1 MSWKKSLH
9 LLLLPS
15 LFSPVKPPCS
25 GFHHNACK
33 LTRCLKIINILIK
46 NFSNTKLLCLNLNFD
61 HSFISGLILLSH
73 GLIPPCHYFLGFFI
87 CLFFSVTLFSLPSSS
102 KQSYL
107 LQWLQ
112 LSLCGQCPNYSQAW
126 SLFQAQHFISYTGHW
141 TLHGKFQMS
150 KLEHLILLWSPVLL
164 GISNGITN
172 FLVPKPGNS
181 GNIMF
186 FHSNHLNAYQMS
198 RYESI
203 LHPQ

>member
-15 LFSPVKPPCS
+15 LSSPLKPPCS
-25 GFHHNACK
+25 DFHHNPCK
-33 LTRCLKIINILIK
+33 VTPCLKIINTLLIK
-46 NFSNTKLLCLNLNFD
+46 NFSNTKLLSLNLNFD
-61 HSFISGLILLSH
+61 HSFTSVFSWSSYSSMSL
-73 GLIPPCHYFLGFFI
+73 FFWVF
-87 CLFFSVTLFSLPSSS
+87 CLFVSVTLFPLHSSS

-107 LQWLQ
+107 VQRLQL
-112 LSLCGQCPNYSQAW
+112 LSLCGRCPNYSQPW
-126 SLFQAQHFISYTGHW
+126 SLFQAQHFISYTRHW

-150 KLEHLILLWSPVLL
+150 KLKHLILLWSLVLL

-181 GNIMF
+181 GNIML
-186 FHSNHLNAYQMS
+186 FHSNHLNVYQMS